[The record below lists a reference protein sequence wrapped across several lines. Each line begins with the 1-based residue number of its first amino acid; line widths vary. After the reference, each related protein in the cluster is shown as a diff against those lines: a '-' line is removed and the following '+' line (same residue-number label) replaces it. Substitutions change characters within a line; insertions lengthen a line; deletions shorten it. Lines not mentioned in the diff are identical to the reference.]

1 MAAMGYSQL
10 VCNIFPKW
18 EDVKDEILLPERK
31 QGSGNG
37 TIHVFLGAADAELQ
51 KEFSS
56 YYNNIIVGK
65 DPSDGAVEVKHYF
78 SPNNIISML
87 GYVCQY
93 SNANGQNISN
103 AIIPILTALKDAEVE
118 NGLLFTRS
126 LFKLSL
132 GSNKLRPY
140 FKQFDNN
147 GIFNTIIRKLL
158 LPNSAYKISLFKNSD
173 GKYAAFWMIGCSN
186 MSDFEAN
193 INSLFDHKDDIITSS
208 TVEEDSNIARFMGK
222 CLLRFL
228 KYDNNLSKATLKK
241 NTSTIGFINCVFGQ
255 KKDTFDNYSNRP
267 NDCETNILWEVDGV
281 NYYFFKEQ
289 TKDTL
294 SIFADN
300 FNEIYKGHFEIKIDN
315 VHKLYQLIEYSES
328 KVPVPNDPNLPL
340 QQIYYGAPG
349 TGKSHKINEITKST
363 NNFTRT
369 TFHPDSDYSTFVGCY
384 KPTMESTGTIV
395 AGKEQTKISYSY
407 VAQAFLQ
414 AYTAAWKNT
423 SEPYYL
429 IIEEI
434 NRGNCAQIF
443 GDLFQLLDRD
453 ENGMSSYGITPD
465 KDIANYLR
473 KEFAKS
479 EIENADIKNGN
490 TMMLP
495 SNLYI
500 LATMNTSD
508 QSLFPIDS
516 AFKRRWDWEY
526 VPIEDAGMKHYIKIG
541 NRKYDWWTFID
552 TINNSIDHIT
562 GSEDKK
568 MGYWFVKPQ
577 NNDREITAKQFV
589 GKVLFY
595 LWNDVYK
602 DYFDSSQS
610 IFKIKKDDGT
620 IEKKPFT
627 YFFGSDAD
635 NRIIAFMDA
644 NGITGINLNNDEQVP
659 EGLMQLDESSSSDS
673 SELQEWR
680 KQYWAEIK
688 ELMGIKGL
696 DFRTTPTTR
705 SYYQMSMGV
714 TGISLINSIN
724 RNSGECWSGIY
735 IEKQQADEYYPKFK
749 SVKDELDRQIQNLE
763 WIHEDDK
770 YASIRI
776 SKSFANILNSEI
788 REESKAW
795 FAETSVQFNNVF
807 KPIVEQIFK

>member
-1 MAAMGYSQL
+1 MSL
-10 VCNIFPKW
+10 S
-18 EDVKDEILLPERK
+18 ERTMFK
-31 QGSGNG
+31 
-37 TIHVFLGAADAELQ
+37 DAELYPD
-51 KEFSS
+51 EELA
-56 YYNNIIVGK
+56 I
-65 DPSDGAVEVKHYF
+65 DVEKYFDYF
-78 SPNNIISML
+78 SI
-87 GYVCQY
+87 Q
-93 SNANGQNISN
+93 
-103 AIIPILTALKDAEVE
+103 LTEKEE
-118 NGLLFTRS
+118 NVNLE
-126 LFKLSL
+126 
-132 GSNKLRPY
+132 
-140 FKQFDNN
+140 KQ
-147 GIFNTIIRKLL
+147 R
-158 LPNSAYKISLFKNSD
+158 
-173 GKYAAFWMIGCSN
+173 
-186 MSDFEAN
+186 
-193 INSLFDHKDDIITSS
+193 
-208 TVEEDSNIARFMGK
+208 
-222 CLLRFL
+222 
-228 KYDNNLSKATLKK
+228 
-241 NTSTIGFINCVFGQ
+241 
-255 KKDTFDNYSNRP
+255 DT
-267 NDCETNILWEVDGV
+267 
-281 NYYFFKEQ
+281 
-289 TKDTL
+289 
-294 SIFADN
+294 
-300 FNEIYKGHFEIKIDN
+300 H
-315 VHKLYQLIEYSES
+315 
-328 KVPVPNDPNLPL
+328 

-349 TGKSHKINEITKST
+349 TGKSYKINEITKST
-363 NNFTRT
+363 KNFTRT

-384 KPTMESTGTIV
+384 KPTMEPTGTIV
-395 AGKEQTKISYSY
+395 GGKEQKKISYSY

-453 ENGMSSYGITPD
+453 EEGMSSYGITPD
-465 KDIANYLR
+465 KDIANYL
-473 KEFAKS
+473 KNEFSKS
-479 EIENADIKNGN
+479 EIENADIKSGN

-526 VPIEDAGMKHYIKIG
+526 VPIEDAGKKHYIKVG
-541 NRKYDWWTFID
+541 NKKYDWWTFID

-644 NGITGINLNNDEQVP
+644 NGITGLNLNNEEQVP
-659 EGLMQLDESSSSDS
+659 EGLKQLDGNSSSDS

-705 SYYQMSMGV
+705 NYYQMSIGV

-749 SVKDELDRQIQNLE
+749 SVKDELDRQIPNLE
-763 WIHEDDK
+763 WIHEDGK